1 MFPDGIGIMFWNG
14 AQGLY
19 YYAAKA
25 GRIFV
30 ENSGVIISVAVGA
43 YVFPQQTKVA
53 LAGAVVSRGATWLTE
68 EIDQRYHR
76 HLADAYDWLLDQ
88 APQNVTQ
95 GYLRMTRTVGAP
107 QREISTAV
115 RNRGHQG
122 PQILL
127 WVNEDTVTELIAPV
141 LEEGIFRLGIQSGI
155 GIALT
160 RFGVPSPLAHSLSGA
175 IATTLFAGAH
185 NPDPRDPQ
193 FRQTLISGIAFG
205 LMMHFRGYPA
215 AVMTHSFHNFSMR
228 AQERL
233 GY

>member
-1 MFPDGIGIMFWNG
+1 MRRAF
-14 AQGLY
+14 
-19 YYAAKA
+19 
-25 GRIFV
+25 
-30 ENSGVIISVAVGA
+30 
-43 YVFPQQTKVA
+43 
-53 LAGAVVSRGATWLTE
+53 
-68 EIDQRYHR
+68 
-76 HLADAYDWLLDQ
+76 
-88 APQNVTQ
+88 
-95 GYLRMTRTVGAP
+95 
-107 QREISTAV
+107 
-115 RNRGHQG
+115 
-122 PQILL
+122 
-127 WVNEDTVTELIAPV
+127 
-141 LEEGIFRLGIQSGI
+141 FRLGIQSGI